1 MRKFD
6 ELKERVWRCNLEL
19 VNHNL
24 VIHTFGNVSGI
35 DRKESVVAIKPSG
48 IPYNKLKKDDIVLV
62 DLNNKIVQGELK
74 PSSDTKTHTLLYK
87 TFPQIGGIV
96 HTHST
101 YATAWA
107 QAKKPIPCLGTT
119 QADSI
124 QGEIPCTDEL
134 TREQIKGDYEIET
147 GNQII
152 KKLSNISPIE
162 VQMILVS
169 GHAPFTWGKT
179 PEEAVVNTI
188 ILEEIAKNTLFT
200 LNINPNV
207 ESLNKF
213 LLDKH
218 YLRKHGKNSYYG
230 QNNK

>member
-6 ELKERVWRCNLEL
+6 KLKERVWRCNLEL

-62 DLNNKIVQGELK
+62 DLNNSIVEGELK
-74 PSSDTKTHTLLYK
+74 PSIDTKTHTLLYK
-87 TFPQIGGIV
+87 TFPHIGGIA

-107 QAKKPIPCLGTT
+107 QANKPIPCLGTT
-119 QADSI
+119 HADFI
-124 QGEIPCTDEL
+124 QSQIPCTDEL
-134 TREQIKGDYEIET
+134 SIEQIKGDYEIET

-152 KKLSNISPIE
+152 KKISNNSPLDI
-162 VQMILVS
+162 QMILVS
-169 GHAPFTWGKT
+169 GHGPFSWGKS
-179 PEEAVVNTI
+179 PEEALTNTI
-188 ILEEIAKNTLFT
+188 VLEEIAKITLLT
-200 LNINPNV
+200 LNINPNIA
-207 ESLNKF
+207 SLNRHI
-213 LLDKH
+213 LDKH
-218 YLRKHGKNSYYG
+218 YHRKHGKNAYYG
-230 QNNK
+230 QN

>member
-6 ELKERVWRCNLEL
+6 KLKERVWRCNLEL

-62 DLNNKIVQGELK
+62 DLNNNIVEGELK
-74 PSSDTKTHTLLYK
+74 PSVDTKTHTLLYK
-87 TFPQIGGIV
+87 TFPQIRGIA

-107 QAKKPIPCLGTT
+107 QANKPIPCLGTT
-119 QADSI
+119 HADYI
-124 QGEIPCTDEL
+124 QRQIPCTDEL
-134 TREQIKGDYEIET
+134 TVDQIQSDYEIET

-152 KKLSNISPIE
+152 KEISNNSPLEI
-162 VQMILVS
+162 QMILVS
-169 GHAPFTWGKT
+169 GHGPFTWGKS
-179 PEEAVVNTI
+179 PEEALTNTI
-188 ILEEIAKNTLFT
+188 VLEEIAKIALLT
-200 LNINPNV
+200 LNINPNIA
-207 ESLNKF
+207 SLDTQI
-213 LLDKH
+213 LDKH
-218 YLRKHGKNSYYG
+218 YLRKHGKGSYYG
-230 QNNK
+230 QN

>member
-1 MRKFD
+1 MRKFN
-6 ELKERVWRCNLEL
+6 ELKERVWRCNREL
-19 VNHNL
+19 VNQKL

-35 DRKESVVAIKPSG
+35 NREEGIVAIKPSG
-48 IPYNKLKKDDIVLV
+48 IPYDKLKNNDIVLV
-62 DLNNKIVQGELK
+62 DLNNKIVQGKLK

-119 QADSI
+119 HADSI

-134 TREQIKGDYEIET
+134 TKEQIEGDYEIET

-152 KKLSNISPIE
+152 LKISNNSPLDI
-162 VQMILVS
+162 QMVLVS
-169 GHAPFTWGKT
+169 GHGPFTWGKS
-179 PEEAVVNTI
+179 PEEAVENNIV
-188 ILEEIAKNTLFT
+188 LEEIAKITFLT
-200 LNINPNV
+200 LNINPTVPN
-207 ESLNKF
+207 LNKHI
-213 LLDKH
+213 LEKH

-230 QNNK
+230 QN

>member
-19 VNHNL
+19 VNHHL

-48 IPYNKLKKDDIVLV
+48 IPYNKLKKGDIVLV

-119 QADSI
+119 HADSI

-152 KKLSNISPIE
+152 KKLSNKSPIE

-207 ESLNKF
+207 GSLNKF

-230 QNNK
+230 QNKK